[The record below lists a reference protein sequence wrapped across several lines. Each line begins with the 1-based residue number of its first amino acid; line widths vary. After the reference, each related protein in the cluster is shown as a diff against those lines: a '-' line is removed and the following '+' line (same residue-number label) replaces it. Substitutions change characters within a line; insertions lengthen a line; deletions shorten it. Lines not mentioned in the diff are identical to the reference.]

1 MPHVKIKTSSGPVS
15 VSYTISTP
23 TSENAQAIDPTLP
36 TVLFLHPVYMGHEI
50 FHFQFRNPQLRRFNL
65 VGVDARCHGETFGPV
80 PSTFR
85 RLHAA
90 DDVFKFME
98 ALRLPPC
105 HFFGL
110 SLGACIALQ
119 TAISYPEKVL
129 SLFMLSPLPLEEP
142 EEVACGRQ
150 EIYDYWVEGCKDPDH
165 IDQDA
170 LLDAIFGAIQLAFNG
185 QQSPISKALTQA
197 TLPRSMRNWSS
208 EHFEEFHTV
217 SVKFFTDRKPHS
229 LEVLRGVKCP
239 ILLVHC
245 GGDIA
250 YPFHYVEELRHRMED
265 AGLNVQVT
273 QVPDA
278 AHFGSVTHPDEVNDI
293 FQSWVMEHTKTNVP
307 PAKPFVT
314 SPFEH
319 LVRQGG
325 YVEESQVD
333 SDDDLFFVVR

>member
-1 MPHVKIKTSSGPVS
+1 MPHVKIKTPSGPVS

-23 TSENAQAIDPTLP
+23 DSENAQAIDPTLP
-36 TVLFLHPVYMGHEI
+36 TVLFLHPIYIAHEVFI
-50 FHFQFRNPQLRRFNL
+50 LQFRDPQLRRFNL

-85 RLHAA
+85 RSHAA
-90 DDVFKFME
+90 DDVSKFME

-110 SLGACIALQ
+110 SLGASIALQ

-129 SLFMLSPLPLEEP
+129 SLFMLSPLPQEEP
-142 EEVACGRQ
+142 EDVARGRQ
-150 EIYDYWVEGCKDPDH
+150 EIYDCWVEGCKDPEN

-170 LLDAIFGAIQLAFNG
+170 LLDAVSGAIQLGFNG
-185 QQSPISKALTQA
+185 QLVPVTQA
-197 TLPRSMRNWSS
+197 ISQATIPRNLRNWSL

-217 SVKFFTDRKPHS
+217 SVKFFTDQKPHS
-229 LEVLRGVKCP
+229 LEALQRVTCP

-245 GGDIA
+245 GDDIA
-250 YPFHYVEELRHRMED
+250 YPIHFVEDLRRRMED

-278 AHFGSVTHPDEVNDI
+278 AHFGSVTHPDEVNAL
-293 FQSWVMEHTKTNVP
+293 FHSWVMKHTKTIVP

-319 LVRQGG
+319 LVIQGG
-325 YVEESQVD
+325 YVEESQVE
-333 SDDDLFFVVR
+333 SDDDLFVAVD

>member
-1 MPHVKIKTSSGPVS
+1 MPHIKIETASGPVL

-23 TSENAQAIDPTLP
+23 TSENAQAIDATLP
-36 TVLFLHPVYMGHEI
+36 TVLFLHPIYLGHEL

-65 VGVDARCHGETFGPV
+65 IGVDARCHGETIGPV
-80 PSTFR
+80 PSTFSQSD
-85 RLHAA
+85 AA
-90 DDVFKFME
+90 DDVSNFME

-119 TAISYPEKVL
+119 IAISYPEKVL
-129 SLFMLSPLPLEEP
+129 SIFMLSPLPQEEP

-150 EIYDYWVEGCKDPDH
+150 EIYDCWVEGCKDPAH

-170 LLDAIFGAIQLAFNG
+170 LLDAVFGALQLAFNG
-185 QQSPISKALTQA
+185 QQSPFTKALVQA
-197 TLPRSMRNWSS
+197 TLPQSMRNWSS

-217 SVKFFTDRKPHS
+217 SVKFFTDQKPHS
-229 LEVLRGVKCP
+229 LEALQRVTCP

-245 GGDIA
+245 GDDIA
-250 YPFHYVEELRHRMED
+250 YPIHFVEDLRRRMED
-265 AGLNVQVT
+265 AGLIVQVT

-278 AHFGSVTHPDEVNDI
+278 AHFGSVTHPDEVNDL
-293 FQSWVMEHTKTNVP
+293 FQSWLMEHTKTTVP
-307 PAKPFVT
+307 AANAFVT

-319 LVRQGG
+319 LMKKGG
-325 YVEESQVD
+325 YVEESQVE
-333 SDDDLFFVVR
+333 SDDDLFVAVD